1 MATATV
7 SQKHVIQK
15 YVSLSESDKSLLRE
29 IVTNYLFEMANALN
43 IPIKEIDARDV
54 LYKSLDF
61 VSEGWK
67 VDNATESRW
76 RYVQQCDLNH

>member
-76 RYVQQCDLNH
+76 RYVQ

>member
-43 IPIKEIDARDV
+43 IPIKKIDARDV

-61 VSEGWK
+61 ISEGWRF
-67 VDNATESRW
+67 DNATESRW
-76 RYVQQCDLNH
+76 RYHQ

>member
-61 VSEGWK
+61 VSEGWRY
-67 VDNATESRW
+67 DNATESRW
-76 RYVQQCDLNH
+76 RYVQ

>member
-1 MATATV
+1 MATAIVT
-7 SQKHVIQK
+7 QKHVIQN
-15 YVSLSESDKSLLRE
+15 YLSLSESDKSLLRE
-29 IVTNYLFEMANALN
+29 MVTNYLFDMANALH
-43 IPIKEIDARDV
+43 ISIKEIDARDV

-76 RYVQQCDLNH
+76 RYHQ

>member
-29 IVTNYLFEMANALN
+29 IVTNYLFEMAIALN

-76 RYVQQCDLNH
+76 RYIQ

>member
-61 VSEGWK
+61 ISEGWRF
-67 VDNATESRW
+67 DNATESRW
-76 RYVQQCDLNH
+76 RYHQ

>member
-1 MATATV
+1 MATAIVT
-7 SQKHVIQK
+7 QKHVVQN
-15 YVSLSESDKSLLRE
+15 YLSLSESDKSLLRE
-29 IVTNYLFEMANALN
+29 VVTNYLFDMANALH
-43 IPIKEIDARDV
+43 ISIKEIDARDV

-76 RYVQQCDLNH
+76 RYHQ

>member
-7 SQKHVIQK
+7 SQKHVVQK

-61 VSEGWK
+61 VSEGWRY
-67 VDNATESRW
+67 DNATESRW
-76 RYVQQCDLNH
+76 RYIQ

>member
-43 IPIKEIDARDV
+43 IPNKEIDARDV

-76 RYVQQCDLNH
+76 RYVQ

>member
-1 MATATV
+1 MATAIVT
-7 SQKHVIQK
+7 QKHVIQN
-15 YVSLSESDKSLLRE
+15 YLSLSESDKSLLRE
-29 IVTNYLFEMANALN
+29 MVTNYLFEMANALN

-76 RYVQQCDLNH
+76 RYVQ

>member
-29 IVTNYLFEMANALN
+29 IVTNYLFDMANALN

-61 VSEGWK
+61 VSEGWRY
-67 VDNATESRW
+67 DNATESRW
-76 RYVQQCDLNH
+76 RYVQ

>member
-29 IVTNYLFEMANALN
+29 VATNHLFDMANALH

-54 LYKSLDF
+54 VYKCLDF
-61 VSEGWK
+61 ISEGWK
-67 VDNATESRW
+67 IDNATESRW
-76 RYVQQCDLNH
+76 RYHQ

>member
-29 IVTNYLFEMANALN
+29 VVTNYLFDMANALN

-61 VSEGWK
+61 VSEGWRY
-67 VDNATESRW
+67 DNATESRW
-76 RYVQQCDLNH
+76 RYVQ

>member
-1 MATATV
+1 MATAIVT
-7 SQKHVIQK
+7 QKHVIQN
-15 YVSLSESDKSLLRE
+15 YLSLSESDKSLLRE
-29 IVTNYLFEMANALN
+29 MVTNYLFDMANALH
-43 IPIKEIDARDV
+43 ISIKEIDARDV

-76 RYVQQCDLNH
+76 RYVQ

>member
-43 IPIKEIDARDV
+43 IPIKQIDARDV

-61 VSEGWK
+61 VSEGWRY
-67 VDNATESRW
+67 DNATESRW
-76 RYVQQCDLNH
+76 RYVQ